1 MWLSD
6 EIVLKEFERV
16 FTQWLQIKAELSA
29 DLRSLYA
36 QPEKEQP
43 DLCLMKAQKALLQAL
58 FQTLPSAAVLTRHDS
73 ENLTKMR
80 FALAAYWDDFLLQ
93 RFNWID
99 LPDPERQQLRKTWLK
114 YLVEW
119 EAFGTRSAGR
129 RFPEAVHAL
138 AFAERRE
145 DADTPLLMIYYRIL
159 WLGFGDQTAA
169 SRQRTQEL
177 MDKIHALLQA
187 RMQPIAATQ
196 HSQPLG
202 WMPPAG
208 MKPGRL
214 APIKQWQKLL
224 LVGFTGVAASSL
236 LMWIGIVLHLTSNL
250 AAMN

>member
-6 EIVLKEFERV
+6 EIVLQEFERV

-36 QPEKEQP
+36 QAEKEQP

-58 FQTLPSAAVLTRHDS
+58 FQTLPSAAVLTRYDS

-159 WLGFGDQTAA
+159 WLGFGDQTAT

-187 RMQPIAATQ
+187 RMQPTAATQ

-208 MKPGRL
+208 TKPGRL

-236 LMWIGIVLHLTSNL
+236 LIWIGIVLHLTSNL

>member
-99 LPDPERQQLRKTWLK
+99 LPDPERQQLRKTW
-114 YLVEW
+114 
-119 EAFGTRSAGR
+119 SA
-129 RFPEAVHAL
+129 
-138 AFAERRE
+138 
-145 DADTPLLMIYYRIL
+145 
-159 WLGFGDQTAA
+159 
-169 SRQRTQEL
+169 S
-177 MDKIHALLQA
+177 
-187 RMQPIAATQ
+187 
-196 HSQPLG
+196 
-202 WMPPAG
+202 
-208 MKPGRL
+208 
-214 APIKQWQKLL
+214 
-224 LVGFTGVAASSL
+224 
-236 LMWIGIVLHLTSNL
+236 
-250 AAMN
+250 